1 MRNRNSLILACAA
14 VLAVAPVPGTG
25 ADPVDIPM
33 MVSLTGPISNGA
45 KLQAPGAKA
54 VEAYVNNTG
63 GIRGRPIHFTMLD
76 EQSNPAVAVQLI
88 NDLIAKH
95 VPIVLG
101 PGTTPTC
108 NATAPVVKTAIV
120 SMCTTPGAHPEPG
133 SYMFGTNFDTGALI
147 AGGVRNLRLRG
158 LKRIAIITTTDAS
171 GQDGERNVDAA
182 LADPA
187 NKDMTVVAREHYATA
202 DLTVAAQITRIKSAN
217 PQAIIAWAS
226 GSPIGTFY
234 RNAHE
239 AALDVPVMT
248 TPNNQNQDQM
258 TASADFLPNELL
270 VVTAP
275 FATPDQVTNRAQ
287 RTSMKAFFD
296 YLALQG
302 ISQPTYPNHTVW
314 DPGLII
320 VSAYRKFGFDMTA
333 AQAHEYIS
341 TLKGFVGI
349 NGPYDFP
356 AYPQRGLGSAATMIR
371 WDRSSKSWVPASKL
385 GGGVL

>member
-1 MRNRNSLILACAA
+1 MYHRIRIFACALA
-14 VLAVAPVPGTG
+14 LAVAPVAGTA
-25 ADPVDIPM
+25 ADPFDIPM
-33 MVSLTGPISNGA
+33 MVSQTGPISFGA
-45 KLQAPGAKA
+45 KLQVPGAKA
-54 VEAYVNNTG
+54 LEAYVNKNG
-63 GIRGRPIHFTMLD
+63 GIRGRPIRFVLID
-76 EQSNPAVAVQLI
+76 EQSNPAVSVQLI

-101 PGTTPTC
+101 PGTTSTC
-108 NATAPVVKTAIV
+108 NAAAPVLKTAIV
-120 SMCTTPGAHPEPG
+120 SVCTTPGAHPEPG
-133 SYMFGTNFDTGALI
+133 SYMFGSNFDTGALI
-147 AGGVRNLRLRG
+147 AAGVRNLRLRG
-158 LKRIAIITTTDAS
+158 LKRVAIITTTDAS

-182 LADPA
+182 LGDPA

-202 DLTVAAQITRIKSAN
+202 DLTVAAQIARIKAAN
-217 PQAIIAWAS
+217 PQVVIAWAS

-239 AALDVPVMT
+239 GALDVPVMT
-248 TPNNQNQDQM
+248 TPNNQNQEQM
-258 TASADFLPNELL
+258 TASADFVPSELL

-287 RTSMKAFFD
+287 KASMKAFFD
-296 YLALQG
+296 YVAAQG
-302 ISQPTYPNHTVW
+302 IPQPTYPTHTVW

-333 AQAHEYIS
+333 AQAHDYIS

-349 NGPYDFP
+349 NGPYDFQ
-356 AYPQRGLGSAATMIR
+356 AYPQRGLGSAATVIR
-371 WDRSSKSWVPASKL
+371 WDRSSKTWVAASKI